1 MKTRFIMIRHG
12 FSTANDIGL
21 FAGFIDVELTETGK
35 QQARLCAEALK
46 NEKIDVIYSS
56 DRQRAY
62 RTAEPIAE
70 ALGIETIKCPELREI
85 YGGDWEG
92 MLYNDIE
99 TTYAEEYSVW
109 RYDIGNARCTG
120 GESLCELSS
129 RVLTAMREIAMNND
143 GKTVCITTHA
153 TPIRAVCTAAAGL
166 PVERMA
172 EIKWVGN
179 ASFNIFDY
187 EGGNFTA
194 VKLSDMS
201 HLGDLCT
208 KLPSNV

>member
-12 FSTANDIGL
+12 FSTANDVGL
-21 FAGFIDVELTETGK
+21 FAGLLDVDLTEIGK
-35 QQARLCAEALK
+35 KQARLCAEALK
-46 NEKIDVIYSS
+46 NEKLDAIYSS
-56 DRQRAY
+56 DRSRAY
-62 RTAEPIAE
+62 DTAVPIAE
-70 ALGIETIKCPELREI
+70 THGLEIIKCPELREI
-85 YGGDWEG
+85 NGGDWEG

-99 TTYAEEYSVW
+99 TTYAEEYSIW
-109 RYDIGNARCTG
+109 RYDIGRARCTG

-129 RVLTAMREIAMNND
+129 RVLAALKEIAKANE
-143 GKTVCITTHA
+143 GKYICITTHA

-166 PVERMA
+166 PAERMA
-172 EIKWVGN
+172 EVKWVGN

-187 EGGNFTA
+187 EDGKFTA
-194 VKLSDMS
+194 VRISDTS

>member
-35 QQARLCAEALK
+35 QQARLCAKALK

-70 ALGIETIKCPELREI
+70 AHGLEIVKCPELREI
-85 YGGDWEG
+85 NGGDWEG
-92 MLYNDIE
+92 MLYNDLCQL
-99 TTYAEEYSVW
+99 YPEEYSVW

-120 GESLCELSS
+120 GESIKELSA
-129 RVLTAMREIAMNND
+129 RVLSFLKQVANEND

-166 PVERMA
+166 PVERMK
-172 EIKWVGN
+172 EISWVGN
-179 ASFNIFDY
+179 ASINIFDY
-187 EGGNFTA
+187 EDGIFTA
-194 VKLSDMS
+194 VKLSDTS

>member
-1 MKTRFIMIRHG
+1 MIRHG

-85 YGGDWEG
+85 NGGDWEG
-92 MLYNDIE
+92 MLYNDLCQL
-99 TTYAEEYSVW
+99 YPEEYSVW
-109 RYDIGNARCTG
+109 RYDIGNAVCSG
-120 GESLCELSS
+120 GESIKELSA
-129 RVLTAMREIAMNND
+129 RVLSFLKQVANEND

-153 TPIRAVCTAAAGL
+153 TPIRSVCTAAAGL
-166 PVERMA
+166 PVERMK
-172 EIKWVGN
+172 EVSWVGN
-179 ASFNIFDY
+179 ASINIFDY
-187 EGGNFTA
+187 EDGIFTA
-194 VKLSDMS
+194 VKLSDTS